1 MNFRGTEKTPGTH
14 QTYEDQFMPPHYQD
28 DDDLQA
34 VYDVDG
40 AIKRYQN
47 LAGRPTTIDSKP
59 GMDASESR
67 AEIGR

>member
-1 MNFRGTEKTPGTH
+1 
-14 QTYEDQFMPPHYQD
+14 MPPHYQE

-59 GMDASESR
+59 GFDASESR